1 MVCACPFSSRTCTI
15 YQFIV
20 SKQFIFSFFPVN
32 LLQTLNHS
40 IFTVVALVFGTQF
53 GLTESASEYTKQVT
67 EGLHRCTTETEHW
80 EWNMSA
86 PVVFHDEIDAQ
97 CQVRFIIFTKIF
109 RENDFTEN

>member
-1 MVCACPFSSRTCTI
+1 M
-15 YQFIV
+15 
-20 SKQFIFSFFPVN
+20 
-32 LLQTLNHS
+32 
-40 IFTVVALVFGTQF
+40 VALVFGTQF

-109 RENDFTEN
+109 RENDFRKKKYGKF

>member
-1 MVCACPFSSRTCTI
+1 M
-15 YQFIV
+15 
-20 SKQFIFSFFPVN
+20 
-32 LLQTLNHS
+32 
-40 IFTVVALVFGTQF
+40 VALVFGTQF

-109 RENDFTEN
+109 RENDFTEKTFWHRSDNVAFIVFTFLF